1 MRQNIAN
8 DLHDDIGSTLAS
20 ISFTSQYLKK
30 ELKAKDKHLSEVVGG
45 MYENSRTAMENLSD
59 IVWSINPMNDKF
71 LFIINKFRSMG
82 NTIEQTTDIVFVF
95 HVDEAC
101 NQLELNMQARKNI
114 YLIVKEII
122 NNTLK
127 HAHAQHINV
136 RFQLQ
141 HQLLIITIAD
151 DGIGFEATSSFIG
164 NGLKSIQT
172 RVEELNGKLT
182 LNAKPN
188 NGVAYNIAFPLSHL
202 IV

>member
-1 MRQNIAN
+1 
-8 DLHDDIGSTLAS
+8 
-20 ISFTSQYLKK
+20 
-30 ELKAKDKHLSEVVGG
+30 
-45 MYENSRTAMENLSD
+45 
-59 IVWSINPMNDKF
+59 
-71 LFIINKFRSMG
+71 MG